1 MAETN
6 EDVEDTPEQWT
17 AKQAAIALLPAL
29 PTTEEEPPT
38 EAPFVVTKEYRRI
51 AEFAD
56 AVRRERYIGLCY
68 GPTGVGQ
75 TLSARRYARWDLVEP
90 AVQHFKFFHTHNVP
104 REILDTRSAVYTPK
118 VHNSPGRLDKELAFV
133 QDRLSWAIQTLE
145 HPEHEPPDLTRHQGR
160 YAELLIVDEADR
172 LKTPTLEQ
180 LRDRHD
186 RTGVGLIL
194 IGMPGIEKRLA
205 RYPQLYSRV
214 GFVHHF
220 RVLSAEEQ
228 AFVLARHW
236 PELGL
241 HDPNDFTT
249 AEALATIIRI
259 TSGNF
264 RLTARLVAQIKR
276 VLDINQLTVVTK
288 EVIEAARE
296 SLVIGVLGPPSA
308 TPAPAPATTPPRSG
322 PSSPL
327 PAASPSTATS
337 RSPCAPTG
345 PSSTA
350 RSPHWRPAAPS
361 SCAASSTSA
370 GPWNTWPTCSPPSTA
385 VAYGSGPC
393 TNSST
398 PPNTENCSGRSPT
411 ALSTLAERARLVAYD
426 RAGFGRSGRT
436 DEQPGIDDMASDL
449 AGMVEAVVP
458 DELVLVAHSMG
469 GLVARRAAETLAPR
483 LKGLLL
489 VDPTPETAP
498 VYDVLDQ
505 TTKKIDRALA
515 VAQVLCRFRPLRR
528 LASGNVRRLF
538 SRDTYEAML
547 AEDFVPDGIAQTR
560 KEARAVAAAVPQFRS
575 RPPRPPQCPTILL
588 SATRP
593 RKGRERQHA
602 DIREH
607 QRSYAESLPDGRFES
622 ADSAHFI
629 QAEQPQL
636 VAERVRQLLG
646 LPA

>member
-160 YAELLIVDEADR
+160 YAELLIVDEADQ

-220 RVLSAEEQ
+220 RVLCAEEQ

-308 TPAPAPATTPPRSG
+308 TPAPAPATTPRG
-322 PSSPL
+322 
-327 PAASPSTATS
+327 
-337 RSPCAPTG
+337 
-345 PSSTA
+345 
-350 RSPHWRPAAPS
+350 
-361 SCAASSTSA
+361 
-370 GPWNTWPTCSPPSTA
+370 
-385 VAYGSGPC
+385 
-393 TNSST
+393 
-398 PPNTENCSGRSPT
+398 
-411 ALSTLAERARLVAYD
+411 
-426 RAGFGRSGRT
+426 
-436 DEQPGIDDMASDL
+436 
-449 AGMVEAVVP
+449 
-458 DELVLVAHSMG
+458 
-469 GLVARRAAETLAPR
+469 
-483 LKGLLL
+483 
-489 VDPTPETAP
+489 
-498 VYDVLDQ
+498 
-505 TTKKIDRALA
+505 
-515 VAQVLCRFRPLRR
+515 
-528 LASGNVRRLF
+528 
-538 SRDTYEAML
+538 
-547 AEDFVPDGIAQTR
+547 
-560 KEARAVAAAVPQFRS
+560 
-575 RPPRPPQCPTILL
+575 
-588 SATRP
+588 
-593 RKGRERQHA
+593 
-602 DIREH
+602 
-607 QRSYAESLPDGRFES
+607 
-622 ADSAHFI
+622 
-629 QAEQPQL
+629 
-636 VAERVRQLLG
+636 
-646 LPA
+646 